1 MAIIKEVNTLISLS
15 DGYIF
20 FHDMQSY
27 TLSERLDKTK
37 GASAFAV
44 TSNIVKD
51 AKTGI
56 PSIVSRLAV
65 AVKRRM
71 LVWTWQDME
80 LTESSHETVLPASI
94 KSMTWAS
101 GTKMVIGM
109 DPGYVVV
116 DTETQK
122 STEINRPAVSGE
134 ATAAAGIRFGAVH
147 TSGMGYMGIGSW
159 VPRPL
164 STRLS
169 EGQMLLAKDV
179 NTLFIDGDGVALEK
193 RQVPWA
199 LAPEAIAYSYPYLL
213 ALQPSQRGVLEI
225 RNPETLSLLQSVPL
239 PNAAILHVP
248 QPYISLAHAGKG
260 FLVASERCIWR
271 MGALGYNSQIDDLL
285 RKNLFDEALS
295 LVGMLED
302 TLLDAKDERLR
313 EIRIQKAQHLFKKK
327 NYRAALEL
335 FADAEAPPARVIA
348 LYPASISGIAVTS
361 HVAVEEDDRPKGD
374 DEREQV
380 EAVKPS
386 AVHASIL
393 DKVKND
399 GGRHSSD
406 TASIRSGATPVRTQ
420 TPDSNGGR
428 GSGDLIGKS
437 PISPATSTTLT
448 VYRRQR
454 PSSGRK

>member
-101 GTKMVIGM
+101 GTKMVVGM

-271 MGALGYNSQIDDLL
+271 MGALGYNSQIEDLL

-348 LYPASISGIAVTS
+348 LYPASISGVAVTS
-361 HVAVEEDDRPKGD
+361 HVAKEEDDRPKGED
-374 DEREQV
+374 GREQV
-380 EAVKPS
+380 EGVKPS

-393 DKVKND
+393 DKVKSD
-399 GGRHSSD
+399 GGKHSSD
-406 TASIRSGATPVRTQ
+406 TGSIRSGATPARTQ
-420 TPDSNGGR
+420 TPDSNGGP

-437 PISPATSTTLT
+437 PVSPVLSTTLT
-448 VYRRQR
+448 IYR
-454 PSSGRK
+454 